1 MRMWE
6 PTFRQQYVVSFKTN
20 SMQKKISEW
29 ASCFMWFSFLDNC
42 ECFYLG
48 LIRII
53 ITDYKWKWTSAS
65 SVVFISLQFIS
76 QHDQASEGFICKK
89 EEKVLIL
96 PQMKKRNWNHK
107 LSARWCSGITRSVS
121 QATRAWT
128 FLILSMET
136 GDNQEQYETEGDTS
150 VSGDNTQG
158 WPLIST
164 LVLTSSPALQLSAL
178 LFSPQWMVR
187 RCQHYILSWR
197 SCLSLVSPHPASF
210 ESERFSVI
218 FYWNFLMMVR
228 CVGDGDMIILLWW
241 VQRYKMI
248 KNIIY
253 VEFMQAIMSVQSQ

>member
-76 QHDQASEGFICKK
+76 QHDQASQGFICKK

-96 PQMKKRNWNHK
+96 PEMKKRNWNHK

-136 GDNQEQYETEGDTS
+136 GDNQEQYERGGHISQWWQYSGLTTDLHTGADILPCSATVSSFVLSS
-150 VSGDNTQG
+150 VNGQA
-158 WPLIST
+158 LST
-164 LVLTSSPALQLSAL
+164 LHLIRALLSLPCLAASSISRIWTVLCDILLKFSDDGSLCGRWRYDNFIVMSPAL
-178 LFSPQWMVR
+178 
-187 RCQHYILSWR
+187 
-197 SCLSLVSPHPASF
+197 
-210 ESERFSVI
+210 
-218 FYWNFLMMVR
+218 
-228 CVGDGDMIILLWW
+228 
-241 VQRYKMI
+241 
-248 KNIIY
+248 
-253 VEFMQAIMSVQSQ
+253 